1 MEPYH
6 WFWLGMMAGFIPC
19 FVVLV
24 MIVMGTCGCNRLRRR
39 DPNDHNHS

>member
-1 MEPYH
+1 MEPYE

-24 MIVMGTCGCNRLRRR
+24 MIVTGTCGCSRIRRR
-39 DPNDHNHS
+39 GHTDHT